1 MERFAVIGM
10 GRFGSRLA
18 KLLTDAGAEVIAVD
32 RRPDLIETMRDDVS
46 RAVCM
51 DSTDEETL
59 RNQGIDEVDTAI
71 VGIGTNFEAAILTTV
86 LLKQMGVSRV
96 ITRATTSV
104 RARILTRVGADDIV
118 NPESESADRW
128 RTRLVAPTMIEHI
141 ELSDGFSLIQTIAPK
156 QFVGKTLGE
165 IDMRKN
171 HHVQVIAV
179 RRKAEDTDAD
189 GKRRTQEIVISVPTA
204 ETTIKGDDV
213 LMLIG
218 SDDALRAFGE

>member
-18 KLLTDAGAEVIAVD
+18 KLLSDAGAEVIAVD
-32 RRPDLIETMRDDVS
+32 RRADLIETMRDDVA

-51 DSTDEETL
+51 DATDEETL
-59 RNQGIDEVDTAI
+59 KNQGIDEVDTAI
-71 VGIGTNFEAAILTTV
+71 VGIGTSFEAAVLTTV
-86 LLKQMGVSRV
+86 LLKQMGVPRV
-96 ITRATTSV
+96 IARATTAI
-104 RARILTRVGADDIV
+104 RGQILTRIGADDIV

-141 ELSDGFSLIQTIAPK
+141 ELSEGFSLIQTVAPK
-156 QFVGKTLGE
+156 PFVGKTLGE

-204 ETTIKGDDV
+204 ETTIQNGDV
-213 LMLIG
+213 LLLIG
-218 SDDALRAFGE
+218 SDEALRAFGQ

>member
-18 KLLTDAGAEVIAVD
+18 KLLSDAGAEVIAVD
-32 RRPDLIETMRDDVS
+32 RRADLIEAMRDDVA

-51 DSTDEETL
+51 DATDEETL
-59 RNQGIDEVDTAI
+59 RSQGLDEVGTAVI
-71 VGIGTNFEAAILTTV
+71 GIGSNFEAAVLTTV
-86 LLKQMGVSRV
+86 LLKQMGVPRV
-96 ITRATTSV
+96 ITRATTAI
-104 RARILTRVGADDIV
+104 RGQILTRIGADDIV
-118 NPESESADRW
+118 NPENESADRW
-128 RTRLVAPTMIEHI
+128 RSRLVAPNMIDHI
-141 ELSDGFSLIQTIAPK
+141 ELSEGFSLIQTAAPK

-179 RRKAEDTDAD
+179 RRKAEDTSAD
-189 GKRRTQEIVISVPTA
+189 GQRRTQEIVISVPTA
-204 ETTIKGDDV
+204 ETTIKNNDV

-218 SDDALRAFGE
+218 SDDALRAFGQ

>member
-18 KLLTDAGAEVIAVD
+18 KLLTDAGADVIAVD
-32 RRPDLIETMRDDVS
+32 RRADLIETMRDDVA

-51 DSTDEETL
+51 DATDEETL

-71 VGIGTNFEAAILTTV
+71 VGIGTNFEAAVLTTV

-96 ITRATTSV
+96 ITRATTAI
-104 RARILTRVGADDIV
+104 RGQILTRIGADDIV

-128 RTRLVAPTMIEHI
+128 RTRLVAPRIIEHI
-141 ELSDGFSLIQTIAPK
+141 ELAEGFSLIQTAPPK
-156 QFVGKTLGE
+156 TFVGKTLGE

-189 GKRRTQEIVISVPTA
+189 GRKRHQEVVISVPTA
-204 ETTIKGDDV
+204 ETTIQEGDV

-218 SDDALRAFGE
+218 SDAALKPFGQ

>member
-32 RRPDLIETMRDDVS
+32 RRNDLVELMRDDVS

-59 RNQGIDEVDTAI
+59 KNQGIDEVDTAI
-71 VGIGTNFEAAILTTV
+71 VGIGTNFEAAVLTTV

-96 ITRATTSV
+96 ITRATTAI
-104 RARILTRVGADDIV
+104 RGQILIRIGADDIV

-128 RTRLVAPTMIEHI
+128 RTRLVAPTMIEHV
-141 ELSDGFSLIQTIAPK
+141 ELSEGFSLVQVVAPK
-156 QFVGKTLGE
+156 PFVGKTLGE

-204 ETTIKGDDV
+204 DTTIKNDDV
-213 LMLIG
+213 LLLIG
-218 SDDALRAFGE
+218 ADEALRAFGQ

>member
-10 GRFGSRLA
+10 GRFGRRLA
-18 KLLTDAGAEVIAVD
+18 KLLSDAGAEVIAVD
-32 RRPDLIETMRDDVS
+32 RRAELIELMRDDVA

-51 DSTDEETL
+51 DATDEDTL
-59 RNQGIDEVDTAI
+59 KSQGIDEVDTAI
-71 VGIGTNFEAAILTTV
+71 VGIGTSFEAAVLTTV
-86 LLKQMGVSRV
+86 LLKQMSVPRV
-96 ITRATTSV
+96 IARATTPI
-104 RARILTRVGADDIV
+104 RAQILTRIGADDIV

-128 RTRLVAPTMIEHI
+128 RNRLVATNMIDHI
-141 ELSDGFSLIQTIAPK
+141 ELSDGFSLIQTVAPK

-179 RRKAEDTDAD
+179 RRQAEDTDAD
-189 GKRRTQEIVISVPTA
+189 GKRRTQDIVISVPTA
-204 ETTIKGDDV
+204 ETTIKNGDV

-218 SDDALRAFGE
+218 SDEALRAFEQ

>member
-18 KLLTDAGAEVIAVD
+18 KLLTEAGVEVIAVD
-32 RRPDLIETMRDDVS
+32 RRADLVEAMRDEVA

-51 DSTDEETL
+51 DATDEETL
-59 RNQGIDEVDTAI
+59 RNQGLDEVDTAI
-71 VGIGTNFEAAILTTV
+71 VGIGTNFEAAVLTTV
-86 LLKQMGVSRV
+86 LLKQMGVRRV
-96 ITRATTSV
+96 ITRATTAV
-104 RARILTRVGADDIV
+104 RGQILTRIGADDIV

-128 RTRLVAPTMIEHI
+128 RTRLVAPRIIEHI
-141 ELSDGFSLIQTIAPK
+141 ELSEGFSLIQTIAPK
-156 QFVGKTLGE
+156 PFIGKTLGE

-179 RRKAEDTDAD
+179 RRRAEDTDAD

-204 ETTIKGDDV
+204 ETTIQSGDV

-218 SDDALRAFGE
+218 ADEALRAFGQ

>member
-10 GRFGSRLA
+10 GRFGRRLA

-32 RRPDLIETMRDDVS
+32 RRGDLIETMRDDVA

-51 DSTDEETL
+51 DATDEEAL
-59 RNQGIDEVDTAI
+59 RNQGIDEVDTVI

-86 LLKQMGVSRV
+86 LLKQMGVPRV
-96 ITRATTSV
+96 ITRATTAV
-104 RARILTRVGADDIV
+104 RAQILTRIGADDIV

-128 RTRLVAPTMIEHI
+128 RTRLVAPSMIDHI
-141 ELSDGFSLIQTIAPK
+141 ELSDGFSLIQTTAPK
-156 QFVGKTLGE
+156 PFVGKTLGQ

-179 RRKAEDTDAD
+179 RRKAEDTDVE
-189 GKRRTQEIVISVPTA
+189 GRRRTQEIVISVPTA
-204 ETTIKGDDV
+204 ETIIQNGDV
-213 LMLIG
+213 LLLIG
-218 SDDALRAFGE
+218 SDEALRAFGQ

>member
-18 KLLTDAGAEVIAVD
+18 KLLTEAGVEVIAVD
-32 RRPDLIETMRDDVS
+32 RRADLVEAMRDEVA

-51 DSTDEETL
+51 DATDEETL
-59 RNQGIDEVDTAI
+59 RNQGLDEVDTAI
-71 VGIGTNFEAAILTTV
+71 VGIGTNFEAAVLTTV
-86 LLKQMGVSRV
+86 LLKQMGVRRV
-96 ITRATTSV
+96 ITRATTAV
-104 RARILTRVGADDIV
+104 RGQILTRIGADDIV

-128 RTRLVAPTMIEHI
+128 RTRLVAPRIIEHI
-141 ELSDGFSLIQTIAPK
+141 ELSEGFSLIQTIAPK
-156 QFVGKTLGE
+156 PFIGKTLGE

-179 RRKAEDTDAD
+179 RRRAEDTDAD

-204 ETTIKGDDV
+204 ETTIQGGDV

-218 SDDALRAFGE
+218 ADEALREFGQ